1 MLVLRGTVVTMRP
14 GGAVL
19 DQGEVYADDDGLIAA
34 VTPGDPVPAGFQ
46 DAPRV
51 AAGGLIYPGLID
63 LHNHLLYNSLPLW
76 TEPSRTTPWES
87 HNEWVQ
93 DDDAPTYRTKVSAPA
108 RLLGAAAGRALLRYV
123 ETRALVGG
131 TTCIQGNPRGATPPD
146 GELVRNI
153 DTERLGTNEDFIR
166 VRTIVATRLEDL
178 DDIVIAVK
186 LHRGFICH
194 AAEGTQP
201 DLRKEFALL
210 DQAKLVRRELMAIHG
225 GALTGPDFQ
234 LLADGDASLV
244 WSPFSNLW
252 LYGATAD
259 VGAAK
264 AAGVR
269 LCLGSDWAPSGTRNV
284 LWELKVADLWNQ
296 AQPAP
301 VFTDQELVDLVTAN
315 PGQALAGVW
324 PHPVG
329 RVEAG
334 ALADLVVVARRHPDP
349 YRNLIAATET
359 DVRLVVVGG
368 QARYGT
374 SSLLAT
380 AGADSATPLRAGRLR
395 RAVDYGDAGVT
406 WAKVLAELEQVRA
419 NPQQAADRAAD
430 ALAAFATAGP
440 ATRGAAPFVLL
451 PDMPAPETDGTRAGP
466 LAAPGPVSVPALQP
480 ITASRAWFDAVDA
493 NPFHGGLLSG
503 LRGYA

>member
-14 GGAVL
+14 GAAVL
-19 DQGEVYADDDGLIAA
+19 DQGEVYAGDDGLIAA

-76 TEPSRTTPWES
+76 TEPSRTRPWES

-93 DDDAPTYRTKVSAPA
+93 DDDAPTYRTRVSAPA

-131 TTCIQGNPRGATPPD
+131 TTCIQGNPKGTPPPD
-146 GELVRNI
+146 GDLVRNI
-153 DTERLGTNEDFIR
+153 DTERLGTHEDFIR
-166 VRTIVATRLEDL
+166 VRTIVARRLEDL
-178 DDIVIAVK
+178 EDVIVAVGQN
-186 LHRGFICH
+186 RGFICH
-194 AAEGTQP
+194 AAEGTLP
-201 DLRKEFALL
+201 ELRKEFILL
-210 DQAKLVRRELMAIHG
+210 DQAGLVRRQLTVIHG
-225 GALTGPDFQ
+225 GALTGPDLR
-234 LLADGDASLV
+234 LLADHDANLV

-259 VGAAK
+259 IGAAK

-269 LCLGSDWAPSGTRNV
+269 LCLGSDWGPSGTRNV

-301 VFTDQELVDLVTAN
+301 VFTDQELVGLVTAN
-315 PGQALAGVW
+315 PGQALSAVW
-324 PHPVG
+324 PHPAG
-329 RVEAG
+329 RIQAG
-334 ALADLVVVARRHPDP
+334 ALADLLVVARRHPDP

-368 QARYGT
+368 KARYGT
-374 SSLLAT
+374 GALLAA
-380 AGADSATPLRAGRLR
+380 AGAATATPLRAGRLR
-395 RAVDYGDAGVT
+395 RAIDYGDAGVT
-406 WAKVLAELEQVRA
+406 WAKVLAELERVRA

-430 ALAAFATAGP
+430 ALAAFDAAGP
-440 ATRGAAPFVLL
+440 AARGAPFVLL
-451 PDMPAPETDGTRAGP
+451 PDMPAPETADTRAGP
-466 LAAPGPVSVPALQP
+466 LAAPEPVTVPALQP

-503 LRGYA
+503 LRDYA

>member
-14 GGAVL
+14 GAAVL
-19 DQGEVYADDDGLIAA
+19 DQGEVYAGDDGLIAA

-76 TEPSRTTPWES
+76 TEPSRTRPWES

-93 DDDAPTYRTKVSAPA
+93 DDDAPTYRTRVSAPA

-131 TTCIQGNPRGATPPD
+131 TTCVQGNPKGTPPPD
-146 GELVRNI
+146 GDLVRNI
-153 DTERLGTNEDFIR
+153 DTERLGTHEDFIR
-166 VRTIVATRLEDL
+166 VRTIVARRLEDL
-178 DDIVIAVK
+178 EDVVVAVGQN
-186 LHRGFICH
+186 RGFICH
-194 AAEGTQP
+194 AAEGTLP
-201 DLRKEFALL
+201 ELRKEFTLL
-210 DQAKLVRRELMAIHG
+210 DQAGLVRRQLTVIHG
-225 GALTGPDFQ
+225 GALTGPDLR
-234 LLADGDASLV
+234 LLADHDANLV

-259 VGAAK
+259 IGTAK

-269 LCLGSDWAPSGTRNV
+269 LCLGSDWGPSGTRNV

-301 VFTDQELVDLVTAN
+301 VFTDQELVGLVTAN
-315 PGQALAGVW
+315 PGQALSAVW
-324 PHPVG
+324 PHPAG
-329 RVEAG
+329 RIQAG
-334 ALADLVVVARRHPDP
+334 ALADLLVVARRHPDP

-368 QARYGT
+368 KARYGT
-374 SSLLAT
+374 GALLAA
-380 AGADSATPLRAGRLR
+380 AGAATATPLRAGRLR
-395 RAVDYGDAGVT
+395 RAIDYGDAGVT
-406 WAKVLAELEQVRA
+406 WAKVLAELERVRA

-430 ALAAFATAGP
+430 ALAAFDAAGP
-440 ATRGAAPFVLL
+440 AARGAPFVLL
-451 PDMPAPETDGTRAGP
+451 PDMPAPETDDTRAGP
-466 LAAPGPVSVPALQP
+466 LAAPEPVTVPALQP

-503 LRGYA
+503 LRDYA

>member
-14 GGAVL
+14 GAAVL
-19 DQGEVYADDDGLIAA
+19 DQGEVYAGDDGLIAA

-93 DDDAPTYRTKVSAPA
+93 DDDAPTYRTRVSAPA

-131 TTCIQGNPRGATPPD
+131 TTCIQGNPKGTPPPD
-146 GELVRNI
+146 GDLVRNI
-153 DTERLGTNEDFIR
+153 DTERLGTHEDFIR
-166 VRTIVATRLEDL
+166 VRTIVARRLEDL
-178 DDIVIAVK
+178 EDVIVAVGQN
-186 LHRGFICH
+186 RGFICH
-194 AAEGTQP
+194 AAEGTLP
-201 DLRKEFALL
+201 ELRKEFTLL
-210 DQAKLVRRELMAIHG
+210 DQAGLVRRQLTVIHG
-225 GALTGPDFQ
+225 GALTGPDLR
-234 LLADGDASLV
+234 LLADHDANLV

-259 VGAAK
+259 IGAAK

-269 LCLGSDWAPSGTRNV
+269 LCLGSDWGPSGTRNV

-301 VFTDQELVDLVTAN
+301 VFTDEELVGLVTAN
-315 PGQALAGVW
+315 PGEALSAVW
-324 PHPVG
+324 PRPVG
-329 RVEAG
+329 RLQAG
-334 ALADLVVVARRHPDP
+334 ALADLLVVARRHPDP

-368 QARYGT
+368 KARYGT
-374 SSLLAT
+374 GALLAA
-380 AGADSATPLRAGRLR
+380 AGAATATPLRAGRLR
-395 RAVDYGDAGVT
+395 RAIDYGDAGVT
-406 WAKVLAELEQVRA
+406 WAKVLAELERVRA

-430 ALAAFATAGP
+430 ALAAFDAAGP
-440 ATRGAAPFVLL
+440 AADDAPFVLL
-451 PDMPAPETDGTRAGP
+451 PDMPAPETADTRAGP
-466 LAAPGPVSVPALQP
+466 LAAPEPVTVPALQP

-503 LRGYA
+503 LRDYA

>member
-19 DQGEVYADDDGLIAA
+19 DQGEVYAGDDGLIAA

-76 TEPSRTTPWES
+76 TEPSRTKPWES

-93 DDDAPTYRTKVSAPA
+93 DDDAPTYRTQVSAPA

-123 ETRALVGG
+123 ETRAMVGG
-131 TTCIQGNPRGATPPD
+131 TTCIQGNPKGTPPPD
-146 GELVRNI
+146 GDLVRNV
-153 DTERLGTNEDFIR
+153 DTERLGTHEDFIR
-166 VRTIVATRLEDL
+166 VRTIVARRLEDL
-178 DDIVIAVK
+178 EDIIVAVGQN
-186 LHRGFICH
+186 RGFICH
-194 AAEGTQP
+194 AAEGTLP

-210 DQAKLVRRELMAIHG
+210 DQAGLVRRQLTAIHG
-225 GALTGPDFQ
+225 GALTGPDFR
-234 LLADGDASLV
+234 LLADHDANLV

-269 LCLGSDWAPSGTRNV
+269 LSLGSDWGPSGTRNV
-284 LWELKVADLWNQ
+284 LWELKVADLWNR

-301 VFTDQELVDLVTAN
+301 VFTDQELVGLVTAN
-315 PGQALAGVW
+315 PGQALAAVW

-329 RVEAG
+329 RVQAG
-334 ALADLVVVARRHPDP
+334 ALADLAVVARRHPDP

-374 SSLLAT
+374 AALLAA
-380 AGADSATPLRAGRLR
+380 AGAATATPLRAGRLR
-395 RAVDYGDAGVT
+395 RAIDYGDAGVT
-406 WAKVLAELEQVRA
+406 WAKVLAELERVRA

-430 ALAAFATAGP
+430 ALAAFAAAGP
-440 ATRGAAPFVLL
+440 AARGAAPFVLL

-466 LAAPGPVSVPALQP
+466 LAAPEPVTVPALQP

-503 LRGYA
+503 LRDYA

>member
-14 GGAVL
+14 GAAVL
-19 DQGEVYADDDGLIAA
+19 DQGEVYAGDDGLIAA

-76 TEPSRTTPWES
+76 TEPSRTRPWES

-93 DDDAPTYRTKVSAPA
+93 DDDAPTYRTRVSAPA

-131 TTCIQGNPRGATPPD
+131 TTCIQGNPKGTPPPD
-146 GELVRNI
+146 GDLVRNI
-153 DTERLGTNEDFIR
+153 DTERLGTHEDFIR
-166 VRTIVATRLEDL
+166 VRTIVARRLEDL
-178 DDIVIAVK
+178 EDVVVAVGQN
-186 LHRGFICH
+186 RGFICH
-194 AAEGTQP
+194 AAEGTLP
-201 DLRKEFALL
+201 ELRQEFTLL
-210 DQAKLVRRELMAIHG
+210 DQAGLVRRQLTVIHG
-225 GALTGPDFQ
+225 GALTGPD
-234 LLADGDASLV
+234 LRRLADHDANLV

-259 VGAAK
+259 IGTAK

-269 LCLGSDWAPSGTRNV
+269 LCLGSDWGPSGTRNV

-301 VFTDQELVDLVTAN
+301 VFTDQELVGLVTAN
-315 PGQALAGVW
+315 PGQALSAVW
-324 PHPVG
+324 PHPAG
-329 RVEAG
+329 RIQAG
-334 ALADLVVVARRHPDP
+334 ALADLLVVARRHPDP

-368 QARYGT
+368 KARYGT
-374 SSLLAT
+374 GALLAA
-380 AGADSATPLRAGRLR
+380 AGAATATPLRAGRLR
-395 RAVDYGDAGVT
+395 RAIDYGDAGVT
-406 WAKVLAELEQVRA
+406 WAKVLAELDRVRA

-430 ALAAFATAGP
+430 ALAAFDAAGP
-440 ATRGAAPFVLL
+440 AARGAPFVLL
-451 PDMPAPETDGTRAGP
+451 PDMPAPETDDTRAGP
-466 LAAPGPVSVPALQP
+466 LAAPEPVTVPALQP

-503 LRGYA
+503 LRDYA

>member
-14 GGAVL
+14 GAAVL
-19 DQGEVYADDDGLIAA
+19 DQGEVYAGDDGLIAA

-93 DDDAPTYRTKVSAPA
+93 DDDAPTYRTRVSAPA

-131 TTCIQGNPRGATPPD
+131 TTCIQGNPKGTPPPD
-146 GELVRNI
+146 GDLVRNI
-153 DTERLGTNEDFIR
+153 DTERLGTHEDFIR
-166 VRTIVATRLEDL
+166 VRTIVARRLEDL
-178 DDIVIAVK
+178 EDVIVAVGQN
-186 LHRGFICH
+186 RGFICH
-194 AAEGTQP
+194 AAEGTLP
-201 DLRKEFALL
+201 ELRKEFTLL
-210 DQAKLVRRELMAIHG
+210 DQAGLVRRQLTVIHG
-225 GALTGPDFQ
+225 GALTGPDLR
-234 LLADGDASLV
+234 LLADHDANLV

-259 VGAAK
+259 IGAAK

-269 LCLGSDWAPSGTRNV
+269 LCLGSDWGPSGTRNV

-296 AQPAP
+296 AKPAP
-301 VFTDQELVDLVTAN
+301 VFTDQELVGLVTAN
-315 PGQALAGVW
+315 PGQALSAVW
-324 PHPVG
+324 PHPAG
-329 RVEAG
+329 RIQAG
-334 ALADLVVVARRHPDP
+334 ALADLLVVARRHPDP

-368 QARYGT
+368 KARYGT
-374 SSLLAT
+374 GALLAA
-380 AGADSATPLRAGRLR
+380 AGAATATPLRAGRLR
-395 RAVDYGDAGVT
+395 RAIDYGDAGVT
-406 WAKVLAELEQVRA
+406 WAKVLAELERVRA

-430 ALAAFATAGP
+430 ALAAFDAAGP
-440 ATRGAAPFVLL
+440 AADDAPFVLL
-451 PDMPAPETDGTRAGP
+451 PDMPAPETADTRAGP
-466 LAAPGPVSVPALQP
+466 LAAPEPVTVPALQP

-503 LRGYA
+503 LRDYA

>member
-14 GGAVL
+14 GAAVL
-19 DQGEVYADDDGLIAA
+19 DQGEVYAGDDGLIAA

-46 DAPRV
+46 NAPRV

-76 TEPSRTTPWES
+76 TEPSRTTPWKS

-93 DDDAPTYRTKVSAPA
+93 DDDAPTYQTRVSAPA

-131 TTCIQGNPRGATPPD
+131 TTCIQGNPKGTPPPD
-146 GELVRNI
+146 GDLVRNI
-153 DTERLGTNEDFIR
+153 DTERLGTHEDFIR
-166 VRTIVATRLEDL
+166 VRTIVARRLEDL
-178 DDIVIAVK
+178 EDVIVAVGQN
-186 LHRGFICH
+186 RGFICH
-194 AAEGTQP
+194 AAEGTLP
-201 DLRKEFALL
+201 ELRKEFTLL
-210 DQAKLVRRELMAIHG
+210 DQAGLVRRQLTVIHG
-225 GALTGPDFQ
+225 GALTGPDLR
-234 LLADGDASLV
+234 LLADQDANLV

-259 VGAAK
+259 IGAAK

-269 LCLGSDWAPSGTRNV
+269 LCLGSDWGPSGTRNV

-301 VFTDQELVDLVTAN
+301 LFTDQELVGLVTAN
-315 PGQALAGVW
+315 PGQALSAVW
-324 PHPVG
+324 PHPAG
-329 RVEAG
+329 RIQAG
-334 ALADLVVVARRHPDP
+334 ALADLLVVARGHPDP

-368 QARYGT
+368 KARYGT
-374 SSLLAT
+374 GALLAA
-380 AGADSATPLRAGRLR
+380 AGAATATPLRAGRLR
-395 RAVDYGDAGVT
+395 RAIDYGDAGVT
-406 WAKVLAELEQVRA
+406 WAKVLAELERVRA

-430 ALAAFATAGP
+430 ALAAFDAAGP
-440 ATRGAAPFVLL
+440 AADDAPFVLL
-451 PDMPAPETDGTRAGP
+451 PDMPAPETADTRAGP
-466 LAAPGPVSVPALQP
+466 LAAPEPVTVPALQP

-503 LRGYA
+503 LRDYA

>member
-93 DDDAPTYRTKVSAPA
+93 EHDAPTYRTRVSAPA

-153 DTERLGTNEDFIR
+153 DTERLGTGEDFIR

-178 DDIVIAVK
+178 TDIITAVRDD
-186 LHRGFICH
+186 HRGFICH
-194 AAEGTQP
+194 AAEGTLP
-201 DLRKEFALL
+201 DLREEFALL
-210 DQAKLVRRELMAIHG
+210 DQAGLVHRQLMAIHG
-225 GALTGPDFQ
+225 SALTGPDFQ
-234 LLADGDASLV
+234 RLAGGDATLV

-259 VGAAK
+259 VAAAK

-296 AQPAP
+296 RQPAP
-301 VFTDQELVDLVTAN
+301 VFTDQELVRLVTAN
-315 PGQALAGVW
+315 PGQALSGVW

-329 RVEAG
+329 RVELG

-349 YRNLIAATET
+349 YRNLIAATES

-368 QARYGT
+368 RARYGT
-374 SSLLAT
+374 GAVLAA
-380 AGADSATPLRAGRLR
+380 AGAATATPLRAGRLR
-395 RAVDYGDAGVT
+395 RAIDYGDAGVT
-406 WAKVLAELEQVRA
+406 WAEVLAELERVRA

-430 ALAAFATAGP
+430 ALAAFAGAGP
-440 ATRGAAPFVLL
+440 ATRGAPFVLL
-451 PDMPAPETDGTRAGP
+451 PDMPDPETDGTRAGP
-466 LAAPGPVSVPALQP
+466 LAAPAPVAVPALQP
-480 ITASRAWFDAVDA
+480 ITATRAWFDAVDA

-503 LRGYA
+503 LRDYA

>member
-19 DQGEVYADDDGLIAA
+19 DQGEVYAGDDGLIAA

-51 AAGGLIYPGLID
+51 ATGGLIYPGLID

-76 TEPSRTTPWES
+76 TEPSRTTPWAS

-93 DDDAPTYRTKVSAPA
+93 DDDAPTYRTRVSAPA

-123 ETRALVGG
+123 ETRAMVGG
-131 TTCIQGNPRGATPPD
+131 TTCIQGNPKGTPPPD
-146 GELVRNI
+146 GDLVRNV
-153 DTERLGTNEDFIR
+153 DTERLGTHEDFIR
-166 VRTIVATRLEDL
+166 VRTIVARRLEDL
-178 DDIVIAVK
+178 EDIIVAVGQN
-186 LHRGFICH
+186 RGFICH
-194 AAEGTQP
+194 AAEGTLP
-201 DLRKEFALL
+201 DLRKEFTLL
-210 DQAKLVRRELMAIHG
+210 DQAGLVRRQLMAIHG
-225 GALTGPDFQ
+225 GALSGPDFR
-234 LLADGDASLV
+234 LLADGDATLV

-259 VGAAK
+259 VAAAK

-269 LCLGSDWAPSGTRNV
+269 LCLGSDWGPSGTRNV

-296 AQPAP
+296 ARPAP
-301 VFTDQELVDLVTAN
+301 VFTDAELVGLVTAN
-315 PGQALAGVW
+315 PGQALGGVW

-334 ALADLVVVARRHPDP
+334 ALADLVVVARHHPDP

-368 QARYGT
+368 RARYGT
-374 SSLLAT
+374 AALLAA
-380 AGADSATPLRAGRLR
+380 AGAATATPLRAGRLR

-406 WAKVLAELEQVRA
+406 WAGVLAELERVRA

-430 ALAAFATAGP
+430 ALAAFAAAGP
-440 ATRGAAPFVLL
+440 AARGAPFVLL

-466 LAAPGPVSVPALQP
+466 LAAPGPVTVPALQP

-503 LRGYA
+503 LRDYA

>member
-14 GGAVL
+14 DAAVL
-19 DQGEVYADDDGLIAA
+19 DQGEVYAGDDGLIAA

-76 TEPSRTTPWES
+76 TEPSRTTPWRS

-93 DDDAPTYRTKVSAPA
+93 NDDAPTYRTRVSAPA

-131 TTCIQGNPRGATPPD
+131 TTSVQGNPRGATPPD

-153 DTERLGTNEDFIR
+153 DTERLGTGEDFIR
-166 VRTIVATRLEDL
+166 VRTIVAQSLEELED
-178 DDIVIAVK
+178 IITAVGQ
-186 LHRGFICH
+186 HRGFIAH
-194 AAEGTQP
+194 AAEGTLP
-201 DLRKEFALL
+201 GLRDEFTLL
-210 DQAKLVRRELMAIHG
+210 DTAGLVGRELMVIHG
-225 GALTGPDFQ
+225 GALTGPDLR
-234 LLADGDASLV
+234 LLADNDATLV

-259 VGAAK
+259 IRTAK

-269 LCLGSDWAPSGTRNV
+269 LCLGSDWGPSGTRNV

-296 AQPAP
+296 DQPAP
-301 VFTDQELVDLVTAN
+301 VFTDQELVGLVTAN
-315 PGQALAGVW
+315 PGQALSAVW

-329 RVEAG
+329 HIQAG
-334 ALADLVVVARRHPDP
+334 ALADLLVVARRHPDP

-359 DVRLVVVGG
+359 DVRLAVVGG
-368 QARYGT
+368 RARYGT
-374 SSLLAT
+374 GSLLAA
-380 AGADSATPLRAGRLR
+380 AGATTATPLRAGRLR
-395 RAVDYGDAGVT
+395 RAIDYGDAAVT
-406 WAKVLAELEQVRA
+406 WPKVLAALERVRA
-419 NPQQAADRAAD
+419 NPQEAADRAAD
-430 ALAAFATAGP
+430 ALAAFAAPGP

-451 PDMPAPETDGTRAGP
+451 PDMPAPETDGLRAGP
-466 LAAPGPVSVPALQP
+466 LAAPEAVTVPAPQP

-493 NPFHGGLLSG
+493 NPFHHGLLSG